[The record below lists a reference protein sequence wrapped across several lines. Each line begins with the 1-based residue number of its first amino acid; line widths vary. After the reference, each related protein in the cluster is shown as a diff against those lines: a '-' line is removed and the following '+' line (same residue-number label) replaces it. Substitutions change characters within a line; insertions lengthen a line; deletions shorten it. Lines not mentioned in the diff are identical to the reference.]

1 MGQVIIWD
9 IVKGIA
15 LRVFLEKCVHL
26 NWDLF
31 ESNLWECC
39 WSSKGDGLV
48 VSTGLGTWSEFGYGS
63 TQLGEDQFS
72 TSEQFFSD
80 DYERVVLDT
89 QSLRVLDMEGNDW
102 YASKDATNSGKKS
115 VKQTVSSKYVYCC
128 NAKMDPIENY
138 SDEGL
143 SKFNSRAEQIQ
154 WLSETPGFMQA
165 NRLLYKRYEAIDK
178 DQEVLIPKS

>member
-1 MGQVIIWD
+1 MQTNTSGMAFHPNFDSIIATVDQMGQVIIWD

-72 TSEQFFSD
+72 TSE
-80 DYERVVLDT
+80 
-89 QSLRVLDMEGNDW
+89 
-102 YASKDATNSGKKS
+102 
-115 VKQTVSSKYVYCC
+115 
-128 NAKMDPIENY
+128 
-138 SDEGL
+138 
-143 SKFNSRAEQIQ
+143 
-154 WLSETPGFMQA
+154 
-165 NRLLYKRYEAIDK
+165 
-178 DQEVLIPKS
+178 